1 MSFVLSVVLLVVVT
15 FIQLH
20 FFVLLVNFYVI
31 SLFACSN
38 IVFL

>member
-1 MSFVLSVVLLVVVT
+1 MSFVLSVVLLVVVN

-20 FFVLLVNFYVI
+20 FFVLLVMFYVI
-31 SLFACSN
+31 SFFVCGN